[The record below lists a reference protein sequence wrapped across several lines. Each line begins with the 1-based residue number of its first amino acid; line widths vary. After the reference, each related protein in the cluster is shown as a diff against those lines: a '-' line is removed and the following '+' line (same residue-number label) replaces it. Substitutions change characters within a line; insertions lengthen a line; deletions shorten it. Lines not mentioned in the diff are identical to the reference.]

1 MIIPFIKNINFYE
14 LLKFIKLNE
23 SSEFNKDY
31 IPVDYLQSDGNQYII
46 TPFYYD
52 QGWPAD
58 RYPLYH
64 IKCKACINDNY
75 SIFGRH
81 QLFNLTGSSGKLR
94 FYGYQETQRITTD
107 IDIGNTL
114 NEWELRDKN
123 LYCNGLI
130 QNETPDYFDIWG
142 GSGVGEYIYLFCRN
156 YGAEPDDNGGICKIS
171 NFYVS
176 AKNPNTGTITEI
188 CDLVACIRKSDN
200 KPGMYDK
207 VSQIFL
213 TNQGAGEFTV
223 PV

>member
-1 MIIPFIKNINFYE
+1 MIEFIKHINFFE
-14 LLKFIKLNE
+14 WLKFYKTPE
-23 SSEFNKDY
+23 KDDFNKNY
-31 IPVDYLQSDGNQYII
+31 RPVEYLQSDGNQYII

-52 QGWPAD
+52 QSGPN
-58 RYPLYH
+58 YLLYN

-81 QLFNLTGSSGKLR
+81 QLFNLTGTSDKLR
-94 FYGYQETQRITTD
+94 FYGYQESQRVTTD
-107 IDIGNTL
+107 IDTGTIL

-123 LYCNGLI
+123 LYCNGII
-130 QNETPDYFDIWG
+130 QNETPDYFDILG
-142 GSGVGEYIYLFCRN
+142 GSGVGGYIYLFCRM
-156 YGAEPDDNGGICKIS
+156 YGNEPDDNGGICKIS

-207 VSQIFL
+207 VSQTFL
-213 TNQGAGEFTV
+213 TNQGTGEFTFSV
-223 PV
+223 

>member
-1 MIIPFIKNINFYE
+1 MIEFIKHINFFE
-14 LLKFIKLNE
+14 WLKFYRT
-23 SSEFNKDY
+23 SEKDDFNKNY
-31 IPVDYLQSDGNQYII
+31 KPVEYLQSDGNQYII

-58 RYPLYH
+58 MYPLYH

-75 SIFGRH
+75 SVFGRH
-81 QLFNLTGSSGKLR
+81 QLFNLTGTSGKLR
-94 FYGYQETQRITTD
+94 FYGYQESQRVTTD
-107 IDIGNTL
+107 IDTGTIL

-123 LYCNGLI
+123 LYCNGII
-130 QNETPDYFDIWG
+130 QNETPDYFDILG
-142 GSGVGEYIYLFCRN
+142 GSGVGGYIYLFCRM
-156 YGAEPDDNGGICKIS
+156 YGDEPDDNGGICKIS

-176 AKNPNTGTITEI
+176 AKNPDTGTITEI

-207 VSQIFL
+207 VTQTFF
-213 TNQGAGEFTV
+213 TNQGTGEFTV

>member
-1 MIIPFIKNINFYE
+1 MIEFIKHINFFE
-14 LLKFIKLNE
+14 WLKFYKT
-23 SSEFNKDY
+23 SEKDDFNKNY
-31 IPVDYLQSDGNQYII
+31 RSVEYLQSDGNQYII

-52 QGWPAD
+52 QGTPAGM
-58 RYPLYH
+58 YSLYH

-94 FYGYQETQRITTD
+94 FYGYQESQRITTD
-107 IDIGNTL
+107 IDIGDVL

-123 LYCNGLI
+123 LYCNDII
-130 QNETPDYFDIWG
+130 QNETPDYFDILA
-142 GSGVGEYIYLFCRN
+142 GSGAGGYIYLFCRM
-156 YGAEPDDNGGICKIS
+156 YGGEPDDNGGVCKIS

-176 AKNPNTGTITEI
+176 AKDPNTGTITEI

-207 VSQIFL
+207 VSQTFL
-213 TNQGAGEFTV
+213 TNQGTGEFTV